1 MAETDPSSTQPSLGQ
16 PISQHHRRLLH
27 QRLHWALIL
36 ISLATAVICGAIAL
50 QRGYDAYQHFGPAQV
65 GRWMGRWW
73 MFFFLAAILG
83 ILSIRSMR
91 RWRDFVLKTFKHG
104 LQFSSDEGLS
114 TIRWDEISAVYAS
127 AVRYGLLGLVWGKHT
142 YLSLDTVQNSH
153 IEIAP
158 SIDGIENLAEIIK
171 QHVYPLLLE
180 RYKQQQ
186 EEGHSLQ
193 FGGILLTPN
202 GITTPKGN
210 LPWGELSQVTLQ
222 NGLITLESNPSN
234 GAGRLRLSTRN
245 VPNVEL
251 LIQFIRRM
259 GKLA

>member
-1 MAETDPSSTQPSLGQ
+1 M
-16 PISQHHRRLLH
+16 
-27 QRLHWALIL
+27 
-36 ISLATAVICGAIAL
+36 AL

-65 GRWMGRWW
+65 GRWMGRWLTG
-73 MFFFLAAILG
+73 FLLAGAVAG
-83 ILSIRSMR
+83 VSIRSLR
-91 RWRDFVLKTFKHG
+91 RWREFNLQTFKHG
-104 LQFSSDEGLS
+104 LQFQSEEGRS

-127 AVRYGLLGLVWGKHT
+127 AVRYGLPGLIWGKHT
-142 YLSLDTVQNSH
+142 YLALDTHHNTR
-153 IEIAP
+153 IDIAP
-158 SIDGIENLAEIIK
+158 SLEGIEDLAEIIK

-186 EEGHSLQ
+186 KQGHSLQ

-202 GITTPKGN
+202 GITTPRGN
-210 LPWGELSQVTLQ
+210 LSWSELTQVTLH

-234 GAGRLRLSTRN
+234 GGGRLRLSTRD

-251 LIQFIRRM
+251 LIQYIRRM